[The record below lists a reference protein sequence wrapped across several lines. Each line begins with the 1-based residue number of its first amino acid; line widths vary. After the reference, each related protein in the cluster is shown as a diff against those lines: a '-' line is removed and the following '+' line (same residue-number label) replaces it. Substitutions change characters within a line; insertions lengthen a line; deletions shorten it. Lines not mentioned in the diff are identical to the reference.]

1 MHELYELK
9 EKLMEELKEYGSKD
23 EMTAGTLEV
32 VDKLAHTIKNLCKI
46 IEDAEY
52 SSNGGSSY
60 EGGSSYD
67 GGSSYRGSSYEGSS
81 MRGSSY
87 RGGGSSYRG
96 GSSYEGGS
104 SYARGRGR
112 NAKRDSRGRYSSGND
127 MMLEQLQE
135 MMEEAPDNRTR
146 QEIEKLVMK
155 LEQM

>member
-52 SSNGGSSY
+52 SS
-60 EGGSSYD
+60 EGGSMRGGSYRGGSYD
-67 GGSSYRGSSYEGSS
+67 GGSYRGSYDGGSYEGS
-81 MRGSSY
+81 MRG
-87 RGGGSSYRG
+87 G
-96 GSSYEGGS
+96 SYEGG

-112 NAKRDSRGRYSSGND
+112 NARRDSRGRYASDNG
-127 MMLEQLQE
+127 MMLEQLQDL
-135 MMEEAPDNRTR
+135 MQEAPDGRTR
-146 QEIEKLVMK
+146 QEIQKLVSK

>member
-52 SSNGGSSY
+52 SSEGSMRRGSYADGSMRGG
-60 EGGSSYD
+60 SYD
-67 GGSSYRGSSYEGSS
+67 GGSYRGSYEGS
-81 MRGSSY
+81 MRGSY
-87 RGGGSSYRG
+87 DGG
-96 GSSYEGGS
+96 SYEG

-112 NAKRDSRGRYSSGND
+112 NARRDSRGRYSSDNN
-127 MMLEQLQE
+127 MMLEELQNL
-135 MMEEAPDNRTR
+135 MQDAPDGRTR
-146 QEIEKLVMK
+146 QEIQKLVTK